1 MAEEKRAWG
10 SDANIEI
17 LSLKTG
23 QWKVVQ
29 RGAYFG
35 RYLPSGH
42 LVYLHQGTLFAVG
55 FDLDRLEVRGTH
67 APVLE
72 DVAGNATSGGGQ
84 FDVARN
90 GTLVYLSGKS
100 STPTRPVVWMD
111 STGKTQP
118 LLAALGLY
126 ISPRFS
132 PDGKRLALIVGLFGS
147 GDIQVYDWQRDTMTP
162 LTFAQ
167 INYRPVWTPDGKQIA
182 FGSKSPNA
190 GSVYV
195 RLIRADGAGEA
206 QLLLESKGDPDP
218 HSFSPDGQRGEFDRV
233 PLRLK
238 QLLERFTRRPVILDD

>member
-1 MAEEKRAWG
+1 
-10 SDANIEI
+10 
-17 LSLKTG
+17 
-23 QWKVVQ
+23 
-29 RGAYFG
+29 
-35 RYLPSGH
+35 
-42 LVYLHQGTLFAVG
+42 
-55 FDLDRLEVRGTH
+55 
-67 APVLE
+67 VLA
-72 DVAGNATSGGGQ
+72 DVAGDATSDGGR

-132 PDGKRLALIVGLFGS
+132 PDGKRLALIGGLFEG

-167 INYRPVWTPDGKQIA
+167 GNYRPVWTPDGKQIA
-182 FGSKSPNA
+182 FGSHPPGAS
-190 GSVYV
+190 SI